1 MQSRPAPKIRRSVQ
15 PLPLLIL
22 LFPIWLL
29 WLLVGREVRSS
40 SPVQINLTH
49 EQAVVTEPLRLV
61 ADGDKVTQLNIQF
74 LLPIDT
80 SLSLSTEVINAKGD
94 VILHFDKEGWRE
106 TGTWSGMRMDIQ
118 EPMTSQMM
126 IWQFVS
132 SR

>member
-40 SPVQINLTH
+40 SPVQINLTR
-49 EQAVVTEPLRLV
+49 EQSVVTEPLRLV

-80 SLSLSTEVINAKGD
+80 SLSLSLKLSMPKGTFYF
-94 VILHFDKEGWRE
+94 ILIR
-106 TGTWSGMRMDIQ
+106 RMA
-118 EPMTSQMM
+118 
-126 IWQFVS
+126 
-132 SR
+132 

>member
-40 SPVQINLTH
+40 SPVQINLTR
-49 EQAVVTEPLRLV
+49 EQSVVTEPLRLV

-80 SLSLSTEVINAKGD
+80 SLSLSTEVIDAKGD

-106 TGTWSGMRMDIQ
+106 TVPGMRMDIQ
-118 EPMTSQMM
+118 APMTSQMM

>member
-49 EQAVVTEPLRLV
+49 EQSVVTEPLRLV
-61 ADGDKVTQLNIQF
+61 ADGDKVTQLNIQV

-80 SLSLSTEVINAKGD
+80 SLSLSTEVIDAKGD
-94 VILHFDKEGWRE
+94 VLLHFDKEGWRE
-106 TGTWSGMRMDIQ
+106 TGTWYEDGYSD
-118 EPMTSQMM
+118 
-126 IWQFVS
+126 V
-132 SR
+132 

>member
-40 SPVQINLTH
+40 SPVQINLTR
-49 EQAVVTEPLRLV
+49 EQSVVTEPLQLV

-74 LLPIDT
+74 LLPIDI
-80 SLSLSTEVINAKGD
+80 SLSLSTEVIDAKGD
-94 VILHFDKEGWRE
+94 VLLHFDKERWRE
-106 TGTWSGMRMDIQ
+106 TGTWYEDGYSG
-118 EPMTSQMM
+118 PMTSQMM
-126 IWQFVS
+126 IWQFV
-132 SR
+132 